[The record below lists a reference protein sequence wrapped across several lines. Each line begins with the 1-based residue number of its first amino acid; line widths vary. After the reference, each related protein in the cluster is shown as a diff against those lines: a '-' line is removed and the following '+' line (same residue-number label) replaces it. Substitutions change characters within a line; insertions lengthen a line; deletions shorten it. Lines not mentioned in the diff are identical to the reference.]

1 MSINKLFASIAA
13 LLLLAPFAAI
23 ANAQTKVA
31 IIDQAQIMGESKAGK
46 DISQKLRNIAE
57 QINKEMKPD
66 ADWLKREGESLET
79 KTKPMNRQAIL
90 GDQAL
95 VARIKTFD
103 DRQKGFV
110 AKSQTRAAELELTR
124 RKAWADFFQ
133 ALAPALQA
141 VIDENQAE
149 VVLDKNAVIHVAD
162 SVDLTSQVIAKL
174 DTSTPTITVTKQ
186 SLPKKTQ

>member
-1 MSINKLFASIAA
+1 MSFNKLFATIAA
-13 LLLLAPFAAI
+13 LLILSPFAAL
-23 ANAQTKVA
+23 ANAQTKVV
-31 IIDQAQIMGESKAGK
+31 IIDQAQIMRDSAAGK
-46 DISQKLRNIAE
+46 DISQKLKNIAE
-57 QINKEMKPD
+57 QINKELKPD
-66 ADWLKREGESLET
+66 SDWLKREGESLET

-90 GDQAL
+90 SDQAL

-133 ALAPALQA
+133 ALAPALQS

-149 VVLDKNAVIHVAD
+149 VVLDKTSAIHVAD
-162 SVDLTSQVIAKL
+162 SVDLTSQVISKL
-174 DTSTPTITVTKQ
+174 DASTPTINVTKQ
-186 SLPKKTQ
+186 ALPKQE